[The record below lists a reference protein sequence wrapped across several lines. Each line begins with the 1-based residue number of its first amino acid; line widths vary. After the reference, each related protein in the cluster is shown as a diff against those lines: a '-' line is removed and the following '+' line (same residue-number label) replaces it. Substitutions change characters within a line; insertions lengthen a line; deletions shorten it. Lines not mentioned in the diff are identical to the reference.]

1 MSEENTTTS
10 DELED
15 LNKVIENK
23 ISAYIGVPV
32 KPTNFSQF
40 EKFDG
45 ETVFVETFP
54 FIEVTSLTI
63 DNQEISDYV
72 IDEKAGLI
80 YLTQNYS
87 GFLKLDYVA
96 GLTED
101 EYSMYIEPLVR
112 DILEY
117 ENDSGWTKNASSIK
131 EGDVQ
136 INLDTSIGKGAL
148 IQKNLDDLRNRF
160 NTFMRMI

>member
-1 MSEENTTTS
+1 MSEEITTPS
-10 DELED
+10 DDVED
-15 LNKVIENK
+15 LNKLIENK

-54 FIEVTSLTI
+54 FIDVTSLTI
-63 DNQEISDYV
+63 DNKEITDYV
-72 IDEKAGLI
+72 IDKKAGLI

-87 GFLKLDYVA
+87 GFLNLDYVA

-101 EYSMYIEPLVR
+101 EYSIYIKPLVK
-112 DILEY
+112 DIVEY

-136 INLDTSIGKGAL
+136 INLDTSMGKGAL
-148 IQKNLDDLRNRF
+148 IQKSLDDLKNRF
-160 NTFMRMI
+160 NTYMRMI

>member
-1 MSEENTTTS
+1 MDTEITEETPI
-10 DELED
+10 D
-15 LNKVIENK
+15 LIEKK

-32 KPTNFSQF
+32 KSTDCSQF
-40 EKFDG
+40 ERFDG

-54 FIEVTSLTI
+54 FTEVKCLTI
-63 DNQEISDYV
+63 DNKEITDYI
-72 IDEKAGLI
+72 IDNKAGLI
-80 YLTQNYS
+80 YLNQYYQ

-101 EYSMYIEPLVR
+101 EYSLYIEPLVK

-148 IQKNLDDLRNRF
+148 IQKNLDDLKNRF
-160 NTFMRMI
+160 NTYMRMI

>member
-1 MSEENTTTS
+1 MDTEITEETPT
-10 DELED
+10 D
-15 LNKVIENK
+15 LIENK

-32 KPTNFSQF
+32 KPTSCSQF
-40 EKFDG
+40 ERFDG

-54 FIEVTSLTI
+54 FTEVKCLTI
-63 DNQEISDYV
+63 DNNEITDYI
-72 IDEKAGLI
+72 IDNKAGLI
-80 YLTQNYS
+80 YLNQYYS

-96 GLTED
+96 GLTEE
-101 EYSMYIEPLVR
+101 EYSLYIEPLVK
-112 DILEY
+112 DMLEY

-148 IQKNLDDLRNRF
+148 IQKNLDDLKNRF
-160 NTFMRMI
+160 NTYMRMI

>member
-1 MSEENTTTS
+1 MGNEEINSETN
-10 DELED
+10 DLED
-15 LNKVIENK
+15 LIKQK

-32 KPTNFSQF
+32 TPTNFTQF

-54 FIEVTSLTI
+54 LTEVTSLTI
-63 DNQEISDYV
+63 TNKEISDYV
-72 IDEKAGLI
+72 IDNKAGLI
-80 YLTQNYS
+80 YLNQNYS
-87 GFLKLDYVA
+87 GFLKLEYVA

-101 EYSMYIEPLVR
+101 EYSMYIEPLVN
-112 DILEY
+112 DIIEY

-148 IQKNLDDLRNRF
+148 IQKNLDDLKNRF
-160 NTFMRMI
+160 NTYMRMI

>member
-1 MSEENTTTS
+1 MD
-10 DELED
+10 DEIIQDTHTD
-15 LNKVIENK
+15 LIEKK

-32 KPTNFSQF
+32 KPTEHSQF

-54 FIEVTSLTI
+54 FIEVNSLTI
-63 DNQEISDYV
+63 DNNEITDYI
-72 IDEKAGLI
+72 IDNKAGLI
-80 YLTQNYS
+80 YLNQHYS

-101 EYSMYIEPLVR
+101 EYSLYIEPLVK

-148 IQKNLDDLRNRF
+148 IQKNLDDLKNRF
-160 NTFMRMI
+160 NTYMRMI

>member
-1 MSEENTTTS
+1 MSEEITTPS
-10 DELED
+10 DDVED
-15 LNKVIENK
+15 LNKLIENK

-45 ETVFVETFP
+45 KTVFVETFP
-54 FIEVTSLTI
+54 FIDVTSLTI
-63 DNQEISDYV
+63 DNKEITDYV
-72 IDEKAGLI
+72 IDKKAGLI

-101 EYSMYIEPLVR
+101 EYSSYIKPLVK
-112 DILEY
+112 DIVEY

-136 INLDTSIGKGAL
+136 INLDTSMGKGAL
-148 IQKNLDDLRNRF
+148 IQKSLDDLKNRF
-160 NTFMRMI
+160 NTYMRMI

>member
-1 MSEENTTTS
+1 MSEENTTPS

-32 KPTNFSQF
+32 KPTDTTQF

-63 DNQEISDYV
+63 DNQEITDYV
-72 IDEKAGLI
+72 IDKKAGLI

-87 GFLKLDYVA
+87 GFLKLNYVA
-96 GLTED
+96 GLTEE
-101 EYSMYIEPLVR
+101 EYSMYIGPLVR

>member
-1 MSEENTTTS
+1 MTNENEITENDSTV
-10 DELED
+10 L
-15 LNKVIENK
+15 IENK

-32 KPTNFSQF
+32 KPTSLTQF

-54 FIEVTSLTI
+54 FSDVNSLTI
-63 DNQEISDYV
+63 NNKEITDYV
-72 IDEKAGLI
+72 IDKKSGLI
-80 YLTQNYS
+80 YLTQDYS
-87 GFLKLDYVA
+87 GFLKLEYTA
-96 GLTED
+96 GLTEE
-101 EYSMYIEPLVR
+101 EYSLYIEPLVR

-117 ENDSGWTKNASSIK
+117 ENDNGWTKNASSIK

-148 IQKNLDDLRNRF
+148 IQKNLDDLKNRF
-160 NTFMRMI
+160 NTYMRMI

>member
-1 MSEENTTTS
+1 MTNEDEITENDPT
-10 DELED
+10 D
-15 LNKVIENK
+15 LIEKK

-32 KPTNFSQF
+32 KPTNCNQF

-45 ETVFVETFP
+45 ETVLVETFP
-54 FIEVTSLTI
+54 FTDVTRLTI
-63 DNQEISDYV
+63 DDKEITDYV
-72 IDEKAGLI
+72 IEKKAGLI
-80 YLTQNYS
+80 YLNQSYA

-96 GLTED
+96 GLTDD
-101 EYSMYIEPLVR
+101 EYSLYIEPLVN
-112 DILEY
+112 DIIEY

-148 IQKNLDDLRNRF
+148 IQKNLDDLKNRF
-160 NTFMRMI
+160 NTYMRMI

>member
-1 MSEENTTTS
+1 MSEEITTPS
-10 DELED
+10 DDVED
-15 LNKVIENK
+15 LNKLIENK

-54 FIEVTSLTI
+54 FIDVTSLTI
-63 DNQEISDYV
+63 DNKEITDYV
-72 IDEKAGLI
+72 IDKKAGLI

-101 EYSMYIEPLVR
+101 EYSIYIKPLVK
-112 DILEY
+112 DIVEY

-136 INLDTSIGKGAL
+136 INLDTSMGKGAL
-148 IQKNLDDLRNRF
+148 IQKSLDDLKNRF
-160 NTFMRMI
+160 NTYMRMI

>member
-1 MSEENTTTS
+1 MSEESINAS
-10 DELED
+10 DNLEEL
-15 LNKVIENK
+15 IENK

-32 KPTNFSQF
+32 KPTKFTQF

-63 DNQEISDYV
+63 DNQAITDYV
-72 IDEKAGLI
+72 IDKKAGLI
-80 YLTQNYS
+80 YLNHNYS
-87 GFLKLDYVA
+87 GFLNLDYVA

-101 EYSMYIEPLVR
+101 EYSIYIKPLVN
-112 DILEY
+112 DMLEY

-136 INLDTSIGKGAL
+136 INLDTSMGKGAL
-148 IQKNLDDLRNRF
+148 IQKTLDDLKNRF
-160 NTFMRMI
+160 NTYMRMI

>member
-1 MSEENTTTS
+1 MDTEITEETPT
-10 DELED
+10 D
-15 LNKVIENK
+15 LIEKK
-23 ISAYIGVPV
+23 ISTYIGVPV
-32 KPTNFSQF
+32 KPTECSQF

-54 FIEVTSLTI
+54 FIKVCSLTI
-63 DNQEISDYV
+63 DNAEITEYT
-72 IDEKAGLI
+72 IDNKAGLI
-80 YLTQNYS
+80 YLNQHYS

-96 GLTED
+96 GLTKD
-101 EYSMYIEPLVR
+101 EYSLYIEPLVN
-112 DILEY
+112 DIREY

-148 IQKNLDDLRNRF
+148 IQKNLDDLKNRF
-160 NTFMRMI
+160 NTYMRMI